1 MSLHARRE
9 TEAIIPEEEPKRN
22 SPARRPGAAHVAA
35 SAAVRM
41 FRAMEPSRRPRPT
54 KLDRIAL
61 RALSA
66 ALLVALLA
74 PPSGGL
80 AQEVAVQRVSADV
93 RSAVSDLSEGETTPV
108 IVEFDLPDAPDAAA
122 VLPDPGEAPPADVIR
137 RLRARSSLALRGLDA
152 LTGDEEPGE
161 GAADA
166 GELVDGV
173 RVRERFW
180 VVPVAAAEVTAR
192 GLERLESLSGVRR
205 ILSDGPLAVS
215 LEPQRRTFAPPSYTS
230 DAMRTI
236 GADAVW
242 DQGATGAG
250 VVIAFFDSGVDG
262 TNAMVSSRWRG
273 NRTSIRASW
282 FDPYYRSSAP
292 RDRIGHGTQVAV
304 AGVGALAAGDVLEF
318 SDGSTLVA
326 ADGLDV
332 VTGTAPE
339 AEWIAA
345 RVFDNYGGGVFSR
358 RSVLLQAFQWA
369 LDPDGNPGT
378 DDAPDVINNSW
389 GILPTG
395 DFDLCTDV
403 LYDAIDAAEAAG
415 VAVVFSAGNAGP
427 SSGTV
432 AFPAARDDAALR
444 SFAVGASSGTTEI
457 AVANFSSRGPSPCG
471 GGIKPE
477 LIAPGTVPEVRADGA
492 GRARLTGLTVQGTS
506 FSTAQVSG
514 ALALLRQARSTD
526 DTETLK
532 RFLIDNAEDIGAIG
546 PDNDAGYGL
555 LDVPASLNGAGAL
568 SRLGVLQVAGV
579 STDAEG
585 LLIRLRNRGSAAW
598 RGGELRVE
606 PAGGRTGVP
615 SGSGSMAAS
624 AALPPI
630 TPGRVVV
637 ARLAWSGAA
646 RGERAAVRV
655 IVTDTEG
662 RRVLSRLV
670 TAGPPD
676 SFGGFVLT
684 AGQLSAG
691 ANDFG
696 RLGRMAATEG
706 FVWQGTELLP
716 AGGIAVVA
724 GGTVSDGFYSN
735 TLGRYDIK
743 RFGPAADTDWAPQ
756 RAATDVQPATAD
768 VRFDDFESLE
778 AAGLEVSGRYEATD
792 SGGVGALGLALTVRN
807 RKGTGYSDLVVGA
820 LADWDLAG
828 GETVRF
834 APEIEALVA
843 EPIGGSGD
851 EGITLLASDTTVNA
865 SVELPL
871 GTPGG
876 VSFYETGSGV
886 LADSLV
892 DAVKLDLLRG
902 GSPASLP
909 GAGTATDNAALL
921 GTGPFDLPA
930 GASIT
935 VRFWLLAAPDE
946 ATAAARLAELRAEDV
961 PPPPGQGDAFAAEPP
976 YPNPFDPGEG
986 VVRFPYSLSGA
997 DVDAGGDM
1005 ALEIYDLAG
1014 RRLYR
1019 DRQPLAPG
1027 GAPPVFS
1034 WDGRLAGG
1042 EEVASGVYLYVIRL
1056 NDETVSGRILA
1067 R

>member
-1 MSLHARRE
+1 M
-9 TEAIIPEEEPKRN
+9 EA
-22 SPARRPGAAHVAA
+22 SRRPGPETLHRVAPATLLASLLVGLLSPLAHP
-35 SAAVRM
+35 AAV
-41 FRAMEPSRRPRPT
+41 S
-54 KLDRIAL
+54 
-61 RALSA
+61 
-66 ALLVALLA
+66 
-74 PPSGGL
+74 
-80 AQEVAVQRVSADV
+80 AQERGVEGVSAEV
-93 RSAVSDLSEGETTPV
+93 RSAVSDLAEGETVPV
-108 IVEFDLPDAPDAAA
+108 IVEFEASDAPAAFR
-122 VLPDPGEAPPADVIR
+122 LPVPGEARATEVIE
-137 RLRARSSLALRGLDA
+137 RLRARSTLALRGLDA
-152 LTGDEEPGE
+152 LGGE
-161 GAADA
+161 GAEGEPAA
-166 GELVDGV
+166 GEIVDGV

-180 VVPVAAAEVTAR
+180 VAPVAAAEVTAG
-192 GLERLESLSGVRR
+192 GLARLESLPGVRR
-205 ILSDGPLAVS
+205 IVSDGPLAIS
-215 LEPQRRTFAPPSYTS
+215 LEPTRRTFAPPSYTS

-242 DQGATGAG
+242 DQGATGNG
-250 VVIAFFDSGVDG
+250 VVVAFFDSGVDG
-262 TNAMVSSRWRG
+262 TNAMVSRRWRG

-318 SDGSTLVA
+318 ADGSTLVA

-415 VAVVFSAGNAGP
+415 IGVVFSAGNAGP
-427 SSGTV
+427 ASGSV

-444 SFAVGASSGTTEI
+444 SFAVGASSGTTNI
-457 AVANFSSRGPSPCG
+457 AVADYSSRGPSPCG

-492 GRARLTGLTVQGTS
+492 GRTRLTGLTVQGTS

-514 ALALLRQARSTD
+514 ALALLRQARAGD
-526 DTETLK
+526 DAETLK

-546 PDNDAGYGL
+546 PDDDAGYGL
-555 LDVPASLNGAGAL
+555 LDVPAALNGAGAL
-568 SRLGVLQVAGV
+568 SRLAVLQVAGA
-579 STDAEG
+579 STEDGA
-585 LLIRLRNRGSAAW
+585 LLIRLRNRGAVVW
-598 RGGELRVE
+598 PGGELRVE
-606 PAGGRTGVP
+606 PVGSRDRAAGGSGPVP
-615 SGSGSMAAS
+615 AS
-624 AALPPI
+624 ASLPAI
-630 TPGRVVV
+630 APGRVVE

-646 RGERAAVRV
+646 RGASATLRVTVMDRDGSRA
-655 IVTDTEG
+655 
-662 RRVLSRLV
+662 LSRLV
-670 TAGPPD
+670 ATGPPD

-716 AGGIAVVA
+716 AGGIAVAA
-724 GGTVSDGFYSN
+724 GGVVSDGFYAN

-756 RAATDVQPATAD
+756 RAATDVQPTTAD

-778 AAGLEVSGRYEATD
+778 AAGLEVTGGYEVTD

-807 RKGTGYSDLVVGA
+807 RGGTGYSDVVVGT

-828 GETVRF
+828 GETVRW
-834 APEIEALVA
+834 APTIEALIA
-843 EPIGGSGD
+843 EPIGGTGA
-851 EGITLLASDTTVNA
+851 EGIALLASDTTVNA
-865 SVELPL
+865 NVALPL
-871 GTPGG
+871 GTPGN
-876 VSFYETGSGV
+876 VSFYQAGSGV

-902 GSPASLP
+902 GSSASLP

-921 GTGPFDLPA
+921 GAGPFDLPA
-930 GASIT
+930 GGAIT

-946 ATAAARLAELRAEDV
+946 GTAAARLAELRAEDT
-961 PPPPGQGDAFAAEPP
+961 PPPPGQGEDFAAEPP
-976 YPNPFDPGEG
+976 YPNPFEPGEG
-986 VVRFPYSLSGA
+986 VVRFPYTLSDA

-1005 ALEIYDLAG
+1005 AFEIYDLAG

-1027 GAPPVFS
+1027 GAPPAFS
-1034 WDGRLAGG
+1034 WNGRLAGG
-1042 EEVASGVYLYVIRL
+1042 EEVADGMYLYVIRL